1 MNADSLTG
9 EDINE
14 GTLGQ
19 VPQAPGAT
27 AATAGAVNGITRPPQ
42 VTVGVG
48 QTQVI
53 ATQGSVDALARLH
66 GHRRRQH
73 RGADGR

>member
-19 VPQAPGAT
+19 VPQAAT
-27 AATAGAVNGITRPPQ
+27 AARRRVNGITRPPQ

-53 ATQGSVDALARLH
+53 ATKGPLTLSLVVRRTRAAASS
-66 GHRRRQH
+66 RRRW
-73 RGADGR
+73 R